1 MPWLSETA
9 ADKNFLL
16 DWEATKF
23 PFLEFTRA
31 LTLNDAGITFKVLH
45 FFKKAFLQFSLT
57 IFLEMFEIFL
67 NRIDAE
73 RPKDDLIR
81 LNMVKLKTLKY
92 K

>member
-31 LTLNDAGITFKVLH
+31 LTLNDAGITFKVLQ
-45 FFKKAFLQFSLT
+45 FFKKAFLQLSLT
-57 IFLEMFEIFL
+57 IFLEIFVIFL
-67 NRIDAE
+67 NSIDEEAQ
-73 RPKDDLIR
+73 
-81 LNMVKLKTLKY
+81 KTTWLS
-92 K
+92 